1 MSWHSIRGHD
11 RVVEELRRSLQQG
24 RFPHA
29 LLFVGPEGIGKRS
42 FARKLAQALLC
53 ETRPAIQLD
62 PCAACPGCLQV
73 EAGTHPDLLEVGRPE
88 DKHELPIRVIRDL
101 CDQFGLKPAR
111 GVRKVAVVD
120 DADDLNDEA
129 ANAFLKT
136 LEEPPPGAV
145 LILIGT
151 SADVQL
157 PTIVSRCQVV
167 RFDPL
172 PEADVAAVLR
182 EQGMVPDAAEAARL
196 AALAG
201 GTVTRA
207 LGLADPDLDAFR
219 RTMIDDLAGDHGFD
233 PPGLAHRLGDYVK
246 QAGKETV
253 DQRRRASLL
262 VGELARFFRGVL
274 WQTAGLAPPCPDAH
288 DCHAATALA
297 GRLEPEDAFILA
309 DRCLQADYH
318 IQRRLALN
326 LILESLLHDLGK
338 VINTRRRTPRGQ
350 PDSARPR
357 HPGV

>member
-1 MSWHSIRGHD
+1 
-11 RVVEELRRSLQQG
+11 VEELRRTLRQG
-24 RFPHA
+24 RLPHA

-53 ETRPAIQLD
+53 EARSATELD

-73 EAGTHPDLLEVGRPE
+73 EGGTHPDFLEVARPE
-88 DKHELPIRVIRDL
+88 DKHELPIGVIRAL

-120 DADDLNDEA
+120 DADDLNEEA

-151 SADVQL
+151 AAEVQL

-172 PEADVAAVLR
+172 PAADVAALLQ
-182 EQGMVPDAAEAARL
+182 EQGAVPDPGEAARL
-196 AALAG
+196 AALAEG
-201 GTVTRA
+201 SLRRA
-207 LGLADPDLDAFR
+207 LGLADPGLDGFR
-219 RTMIDDLAGDHGFD
+219 RTLIDELAGDHGFD
-233 PPGLAHRLGDYVK
+233 PPGLAHRLGDYVR

-253 DQRRRASLL
+253 DHRRRASLL

-274 WQTAGLAPPCPDAH
+274 WQTAGLAPPCADLR
-288 DCHAATALA
+288 DQRAAAALA
-297 GRLEPEDAFILA
+297 GRLEPEDVFVLA

-326 LILESLLHDLGK
+326 LILESLCHDLGK
-338 VINTRRRTPRGQ
+338 VIN
-350 PDSARPR
+350 ARS
-357 HPGV
+357 